1 MFNVSAQGTMKSAA
15 KCDKHCEMQTS
26 VNQLDL
32 ERKVCLQV
40 LVCKLACATVS
51 QRMQK
56 YYGKCCSV
64 AARYD
69 CRWPHLVPIP
79 ILQEAGTL
87 LTILL
92 GRQSCWQN
100 APRLRSCFSTLER
113 GVGSGNPLNLSI

>member
-51 QRMQK
+51 QRMQRYDGK
-56 YYGKCCSV
+56 YYSV
-64 AARYD
+64 VARYD
-69 CRWPHLVPIP
+69 VHSPHLVPIS
-79 ILQEAGTL
+79 ILQEAGVL
-87 LTILL
+87 LTKLL
-92 GRQSCWQN
+92 DRQSCWQI
-100 APRLRSCFSTLER
+100 APRLCSCSSTLER
-113 GVGSGNPLNLSI
+113 GVGSENPLNLSI